1 MKTKTQFLV
10 ALSILIIG
18 VTTSCEKENE
28 ILAKAEIHGE
38 VEFNDI
44 PYQGATVNLHTGTI
58 ASDPFAGFDN
68 QALTGEDGKFDFDN
82 LSKGEYYIFAF
93 LLDGHDTLSRDKIII
108 VTTDKGTY
116 EADIHIE
123 SENHED

>member
-10 ALSILIIG
+10 VFSILIIG
-18 VTTSCEKENE
+18 VASSCEKEN
-28 ILAKAEIHGE
+28 LAMAEIHGE
-38 VEFNDI
+38 VEFDDI
-44 PYQGATVNLHTGTI
+44 PYQGATVNLHTGTT

-68 QALTGEDGKFDFDN
+68 QAITGEEGKFDFDN

-123 SENHED
+123 SENHVD